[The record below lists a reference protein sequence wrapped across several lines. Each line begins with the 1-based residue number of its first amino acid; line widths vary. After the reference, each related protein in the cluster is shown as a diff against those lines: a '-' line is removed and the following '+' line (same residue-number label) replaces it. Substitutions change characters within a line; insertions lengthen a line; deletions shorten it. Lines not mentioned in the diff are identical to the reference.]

1 MSDDGKRSRGTCV
14 PVARGEGAFL
24 AFAAGDALGWPQE
37 MRRNAPKE
45 VVGTV
50 AHEHFRR
57 WTRRAGGRFGPYE
70 EAIQPGDYSDDTQLT
85 LAVARSRTNHAGAW
99 WQALTR
105 VELPLWTVYERGG
118 GSATKRAARA
128 WARGHAPWKSR
139 REGDVRKYFNAGG
152 NGVAMR
158 VLPHALFLAGEESAA
173 GLVHD
178 VVLDGSATHGH
189 PRALVGAAV
198 YAYAA
203 WCLARRSGTLRF
215 GALLDTLIDEESAW
229 SGFPQSDRNGGT
241 WFEAAGRATDR
252 QQDVI
257 WDRTTREMRA
267 LLETARKGIRAG
279 VLADDHSVLK
289 DLGCFGQAKGAGTI
303 SSAAAVYLATRH
315 AAQPVQGVLS
325 AGFANGADTDTLAAM
340 AGGLLGC
347 LAGIEW
353 IPVPWLQ
360 VQDADYLRHMA
371 SRVVAGPTAAREQ
384 PVETLT
390 SPESIFPELPED
402 GEREI
407 ALGGFLRARAIS
419 LPAPRAIAKSIA
431 VRSWRLSTS
440 DGQTMYVNRVRRL
453 SSKPVGSQ
461 VAEES
466 ANPDAGSVAILA
478 DTSAPVY
485 GGADSADMLYTA
497 FCRQLW
503 AIAGG
508 EHLKR
513 RDVEMR
519 LGLVP
524 SQVKK
529 WLQRAEQD
537 GRIQW
542 TSKKPAKFI
551 LSGNARQSAGEE
563 PGLSVVRSD
572 RATNREARVTEE
584 LGIQRVPVEDRPSG
598 ARD

>member
-1 MSDDGKRSRGTCV
+1 MSDDGERSRGTCI
-14 PVARGEGAFL
+14 PAARGEGAFL

-37 MRRNAPKE
+37 VRGNVPKE

-50 AHEHFRR
+50 AHEHFRS

-118 GSATKRAARA
+118 GSATKRAAGA
-128 WARGHAPWKSR
+128 WARGDAPWKSR
-139 REGDVRKYFNAGG
+139 REGDVRRYFNAGG

-203 WCLARRSGTLRF
+203 WCLARRTGTLRF
-215 GALLDTLIDEESAW
+215 GELLDTLIDEESAW

-241 WFEAAGRATDR
+241 WFEAACRAAETPYDG
-252 QQDVI
+252 I
-257 WDRTTREMRA
+257 WDRTAHEMRE
-267 LLETARKGIRAG
+267 LLETAREGIQAG
-279 VLADDHSVLK
+279 ALADDHSVLK
-289 DLGCFGQAKGAGTI
+289 DLGCFGQAKGAGT
-303 SSAAAVYLATRH
+303 SSAAAAVYLVARH
-315 AAQPVQGVLS
+315 AAHPVQGVLS
-325 AGFANGADTDTLAAM
+325 AAFAKGADTDTLAAM
-340 AGGLLGC
+340 VGGLLGC
-347 LAGIEW
+347 LAGVEW
-353 IPVPWLQ
+353 IPAPWLQ
-360 VQDADYLRHMA
+360 VQDADYLRHIA
-371 SRVVAGPTAAREQ
+371 CRVVAGPTAARQQ
-384 PVETLT
+384 PVEPLT
-390 SPESIFPELPED
+390 TPESIFPELPED
-402 GEREI
+402 GEREMVIEGLLQARTI
-407 ALGGFLRARAIS
+407 A
-419 LPAPRAIAKSIA
+419 LPAPKAIAKSIA

-453 SSKPVGSQ
+453 PSKPVGSR

-466 ANPDAGSVAILA
+466 ANPDVDSAMLA
-478 DTSAPVY
+478 DTSASVY
-485 GGADSADMLYTA
+485 GGTDSADMLYTA

-508 EHLKR
+508 GHMKP
-513 RDVEMR
+513 RDVETR

-542 TSKKPAKFI
+542 TSKNPAKFI
-551 LSGNARQSAGEE
+551 LSGNA
-563 PGLSVVRSD
+563 P
-572 RATNREARVTEE
+572 
-584 LGIQRVPVEDRPSG
+584 
-598 ARD
+598 

>member
-1 MSDDGKRSRGTCV
+1 MSDDGKRARGTCV
-14 PVARGEGAFL
+14 PAARGEGAFL
-24 AFAAGDALGWPQE
+24 ALAAGDALGWPQE
-37 MRRNAPKE
+37 MRGNVRKE
-45 VVGTV
+45 GVGTV
-50 AHEHFRR
+50 AHEHFRS

-118 GSATKRAARA
+118 GSATKRAAGA
-128 WARGHAPWKSR
+128 WARGDAPWKSR
-139 REGDVRKYFNAGG
+139 REGDVRRYFNAGG

-158 VLPHALFLAGEESAA
+158 VLPHALFLVGEESAA

-203 WCLARRSGTLRF
+203 WCLARRTGTLRF
-215 GALLDTLIDEESAW
+215 GELLDTLIDEESAW
-229 SGFPQSDRNGGT
+229 HGFPQSDRNRKT
-241 WFEAAGRATDR
+241 WFEAACRAAETPYDG
-252 QQDVI
+252 I
-257 WDRTTREMRA
+257 WDRTAHEMRE
-267 LLETARKGIRAG
+267 LLETARKGIQAG
-279 VLADDHSVLK
+279 ALADDHSVLK
-289 DLGCFGQAKGAGTI
+289 DLGCFGPAKGAGT
-303 SSAAAVYLATRH
+303 SSAAAAVYLVARH

-325 AGFANGADTDTLAAM
+325 AAFANGADTDTLAAM
-340 AGGLLGC
+340 VGGLLGC
-347 LAGIEW
+347 LAGVEW
-353 IPVPWLQ
+353 IPAPWLR
-360 VQDADYLRHMA
+360 VQDADYLRHIA
-371 SRVVAGPTAAREQ
+371 SRVVAGPTAARQE
-384 PVETLT
+384 PVEPLT
-390 SPESIFPELPED
+390 APESIFSELPED
-402 GEREI
+402 GERETV
-407 ALGGFLRARAIS
+407 LEGFLQARTIA
-419 LPAPRAIAKSIA
+419 LPAPKAIAKSIA

-453 SSKPVGSQ
+453 PSKPVGSR

-466 ANPDAGSVAILA
+466 ANPDVDSAMLA
-478 DTSAPVY
+478 DTSASVY
-485 GGADSADMLYTA
+485 GGTDSADMLYTA

-508 EHLKR
+508 GHMKP
-513 RDVEMR
+513 RDVETR

-542 TSKKPAKFI
+542 TSKNPAKFI
-551 LSGNARQSAGEE
+551 LSGNA
-563 PGLSVVRSD
+563 P
-572 RATNREARVTEE
+572 
-584 LGIQRVPVEDRPSG
+584 
-598 ARD
+598 